1 MNSAIST
8 DVTQAKHSAR
18 EGDPGLRPWQF
29 FLLAGMLAATGV
41 VLVSAGQSPASIIVL
56 SLTVVSASFVALGAY
71 RALAPLVNAEG
82 AEAPQLIVGH
92 TRAALEREKALV
104 LRAIKDLEFDYAMK
118 KVAKNDFDEMSTRL
132 RSRALGLMRQL
143 DSGGGYREAIEREL
157 AARVGGSTSAPVGA
171 TVDKPTSAP
180 VGATVDKPLPG
191 PRLCVCGTPND
202 PDARFCKQC
211 GAALHAA

>member
-1 MNSAIST
+1 
-8 DVTQAKHSAR
+8 
-18 EGDPGLRPWQF
+18 
-29 FLLAGMLAATGV
+29 
-41 VLVSAGQSPASIIVL
+41 
-56 SLTVVSASFVALGAY
+56 
-71 RALAPLVNAEG
+71 
-82 AEAPQLIVGH
+82 
-92 TRAALEREKALV
+92 
-104 LRAIKDLEFDYAMK
+104 MK

-171 TVDKPTSAP
+171 TVDKP
-180 VGATVDKPLPG
+180 LPG